1 MGVYSEDRTM
11 LSIDPMAESKV
22 MPGYEAPADLYEIV
36 SESIINDA
44 IIYRSIVESEA
55 SILTLDEADGGK
67 SFKRADT
74 LEKLA
79 KALTI
84 KFAKTVASAKSVCAG
99 TEKKLNAFHEKKVA
113 KVISE
118 YADVYKRNKDIAMSD
133 RFTVKYDKKALL
145 CNNKE
150 LIKFANDA
158 AKASKELAKDSLKIA
173 KNNAKEI
180 NANKAKVYEIPALKK
195 YCESFCC
202 CCGEKKFAKTE
213 GNPFKDGVSIN
224 YLADELKNCGKLD
237 SVFAQLSAGLDA
249 SLKEVEKVSAKLIA
263 DIQKNPDKVSMED
276 IEAARALMIVC
287 DAITKG
293 IVHAINDMIKCHK
306 IHISECLRLYLSVA
320 KVKAMRVVKE
330 SEEDPAI
337 EEPIDSTDDYT
348 ELGDEVID
356 DTNEKCGEGCAKT
369 EKCCKEGEEDPAT
382 EEPASV
388 DDSLDATSDVDEKCG
403 ESCAKTEKCCKESV
417 IIYTADPSALCEADL
432 LDADL
437 TFSLDM

>member
-67 SFKRADT
+67 SSKRADT

-118 YADVYKRNKDIAMSD
+118 YADAYKRNKDIAMSD

-202 CCGEKKFAKTE
+202 CCGEKKFAKTD

-356 DTNEKCGEGCAKT
+356 DTNEKCDEGCAKT

-432 LDADL
+432 LDTDL

>member
-1 MGVYSEDRTM
+1 MGIDSEDRTM

-22 MPGYEAPADLYEIV
+22 MPGYETPADLYEIV

-44 IIYRSIVESEA
+44 VIFRSIVESEA
-55 SILTLDEADGGK
+55 SVLTLDEADGAK
-67 SFKRADT
+67 ASKRADT

-84 KFAKTVASAKSVCAG
+84 KFAKTVASAKSICAG
-99 TEKKLNAFHEKKVA
+99 TEKKINDFHAKKVD
-113 KVISE
+113 KIVSE
-118 YADVYKRNKDIAMSD
+118 YADAYKRNKDIAMSD

-158 AKASKELAKDSLKIA
+158 VKASKELAKDSLKIA

-180 NANKAKVYEIPALKK
+180 NANKAKVYELPALKK

-213 GNPFKDGVSIN
+213 GNPFKDGVSMS

-237 SVFAQLSAGLDA
+237 SVFAQLSAGLDS
-249 SLKEVEKVSAKLIA
+249 SLKEVEKVSAKLLA

-287 DAITKG
+287 DALTKG
-293 IVHAINDMIKCHK
+293 VVHAISDIVKCHK
-306 IHISECLRLYLSVA
+306 IHMSECVKLYLSVA

-337 EEPIDSTDDYT
+337 EEPIDTTDDNA
-348 ELGDEVID
+348 ELGDEDIS
-356 DTNEKCGEGCAKT
+356 T
-369 EKCCKEGEEDPAT
+369 
-382 EEPASV
+382 
-388 DDSLDATSDVDEKCG
+388 DEKCG
-403 ESCAKTEKCCKESV
+403 ESCAKTEKCCKEGDEDTTIEDPASVDDALDATSDIDEKCGEGCAKTEKCNESV

-432 LDADL
+432 FDTDL
-437 TFSLDM
+437 TYSLDM